1 MTVRHIPLIAAVLFT
16 SMVILGAS
24 RGSASM
30 TKATAISQMRSVLGT
45 WTCTA
50 HGEHNTQT
58 FSSILGGKGMRIS
71 THDSEDL
78 ASFDASRQKWIDE
91 HVGMDGYSVMEGTP
105 VKHGI
110 DFVQVYPAGDGKFT
124 VRFPSKN
131 KQVTMF
137 TGTMNGKK
145 VSERATCT
153 R

>member
-1 MTVRHIPLIAAVLFT
+1 MTIRHISLIAAVLFT
-16 SMVILGAS
+16 SMVILGAA

-30 TKATAISQMRSVLGT
+30 TKATAASQMRNVLGT
-45 WTCTA
+45 WNCTA

-58 FSSILGGKGMRIS
+58 FSSILRGNGMRIS
-71 THDSEDL
+71 AHDSEDL
-78 ASFDASRQKWIDE
+78 ASFDPSHQKWIDE
-91 HVGMDGYSVMEGTP
+91 HIDMGGYSVMEGTP
-105 VKHGI
+105 VKGGI

-137 TGTMNGKK
+137 SGTMNGKK
-145 VSERATCT
+145 VTEKATCT